1 MTVLDLNIS
10 NGERE
15 RETEI
20 HSMTYIYI
28 HAYTV
33 LILIVNDSQGLT
45 RVFFSV
51 KQWCCIDCQVWLP
64 TRRFI
69 AHIYEYI
76 RYKTNNSLHC
86 PPQKK
91 KKPGT
96 WTNKTHR
103 EHFSGRNWE
112 DEPNEN
118 SECKQQPCFSCGHQL
133 VQRPRTWKCHVL
145 AGSNGNC
152 TWREI
157 SIGFPLVSAM
167 QLLHFEA
174 AD

>member
-1 MTVLDLNIS
+1 MGWQFWSQTIMIKNTVMTHDHHHDTLCWSRQHVSFVYRARFALSFRLPRESKILQWPSESWCRPSCMGMTVLDLNIS

-51 KQWCCIDCQVWLP
+51 KPWCCIDCQVWLP

-69 AHIYEYI
+69 THIYEYI

-86 PPQKK
+86 PPKK
-91 KKPGT
+91 K
-96 WTNKTHR
+96 
-103 EHFSGRNWE
+103 
-112 DEPNEN
+112 
-118 SECKQQPCFSCGHQL
+118 
-133 VQRPRTWKCHVL
+133 
-145 AGSNGNC
+145 NGN
-152 TWREI
+152 
-157 SIGFPLVSAM
+157 LN
-167 QLLHFEA
+167 
-174 AD
+174 